1 MRKLTKPH
9 TKKAHFRENAPY
21 VAYMRRMRVF
31 LRRGLIIASIV
42 FTVGI
47 STGLYWLWHS
57 GIIHHY
63 SIVLEERYF
72 RETGRMGLTLEN
84 VYLEGQHYT
93 NPKHIL
99 AALDVN
105 IGQPILSIPIHRIRD
120 RLEKLDWVQYA
131 VVDRQLP
138 HTLHIQIVERTPVA
152 IWQNA
157 KQFYLVDTEGKVM
170 VAEHTERFAKLM
182 VLVGDDAP
190 LYAASLLRTIH
201 SNPAL
206 AKTIVSAIRV
216 GERRW
221 NIRFSNGT
229 EVKLP
234 EEGQEDAWHFLETL
248 QQKKQVLEGKYSSV
262 DLRVP
267 GKVYMKPVAVK

>member
-1 MRKLTKPH
+1 MRQLTKPH
-9 TKKAHFRENAPY
+9 KKKAHFQDNAPY

-31 LRRGLIIASIV
+31 LRRGLIIASV
-42 FTVGI
+42 TSTVAI
-47 STGLYWLWHS
+47 SAGTYWLWHS
-57 GIIHHY
+57 GVVHHY
-63 SIVLEERYF
+63 SVVLEERYF
-72 RETGRMGLTLEN
+72 HQTSRMGLTLEN

-105 IGQPILSIPIHRIRD
+105 IGQPILSIPIRRIRD

-138 HTLHIQIVERTPVA
+138 HTLHIQIIERTPVA

-157 KQFYLVDTEGKVM
+157 GQYYLVDTEGKVI
-170 VAEHTERFAKLM
+170 VAEHIERFSTLM

-190 LYAASLLRTIH
+190 LYAATLLRVIR
-201 SNPAL
+201 SNPNFAEQV
-206 AKTIVSAIRV
+206 KSAIRI

-221 NIRFSNGT
+221 NIRFANGT

-234 EEGQEDAWHFLETL
+234 ENGQEDAWRFLEEL
-248 QQKKQVLEGKYSSV
+248 QQKKTVLDGKYSIV
-262 DLRVP
+262 DLRVS
-267 GKVYMKPVAVK
+267 GKVYMKPR